1 MVNTFVDWQ
10 VRLSDLTE
18 QIIFLTPHNDY
29 KIILG
34 PLKKI
39 NEFIIHEN
47 SLWYYN
53 HKVTQT
59 FNKTKPQTRN
69 VFLNPTNPYI
79 STYQDRMFSKN
90 PR

>member
-1 MVNTFVDWQ
+1 MGNTFVDWQ

-18 QIIFLTPHNDY
+18 QIVFLIPHNHY

-47 SLWYYN
+47 SLYSLWYYK

-59 FNKTKPQTRN
+59 FSKA
-69 VFLNPTNPYI
+69 NPKLEMY
-79 STYQDRMFSKN
+79 F
-90 PR
+90 

>member
-1 MVNTFVDWQ
+1 MGNTFVDWQ

-18 QIIFLTPHNDY
+18 QIVFLTLHNHY

-47 SLWYYN
+47 SLL
-53 HKVTQT
+53 V
-59 FNKTKPQTRN
+59 
-69 VFLNPTNPYI
+69 L
-79 STYQDRMFSKN
+79 
-90 PR
+90 